1 MGFSKEIKSMI
12 KSDILITSRQNPTV
26 KRVCALLEKKE
37 RETSGLFR
45 FDGIKLFLEA
55 VDCGLDI
62 DGVYIKESAWES
74 ICSRASAGLSVLP
87 RERIICVSDAVFDK
101 MSEERAPEGIIT
113 VAKHIDKFR
122 KIDTIINISVPSAD
136 KSVLLVESVRD
147 PGNLGTV
154 IRSAAALG
162 VGRIVMSADCADV
175 YNPKTIRAAM
185 GGLFRAD
192 ILRIDVSLMPE
203 YISRLRE
210 SGRRVFAA
218 ALDPNALMLGEF
230 ETARGDCFVIGNEG
244 HGLSR
249 EVIGACDRSVMI
261 PMHEGCESLN
271 AAAAS
276 VILMWE
282 MQRAN
287 K

>member
-1 MGFSKEIKSMI
+1 MIMGDTVIS
-12 KSDILITSRQNPTV
+12 SRQNPTV
-26 KRVCALLEKKE
+26 KRVCALLDKKA
-37 RETSGLFR
+37 RETEGLFR
-45 FDGIKLFLEA
+45 FDGIKLFSEA

-62 DGVYIKESAWES
+62 EGLYLRESSREAVY
-74 ICSRASAGLSVLP
+74 SRASRELTSLSKD
-87 RERIICVSDAVFDK
+87 RIICVSDAVFDK

-122 KIDTIINISVPSAD
+122 KIDTIVNAD
-136 KSVLLVESVRD
+136 LPDAEKSVLLIESLRD
-147 PGNLGTV
+147 PGNMGTV
-154 IRSAAALG
+154 IRSAVALG
-162 VGRIVMSADCADV
+162 IGRIVMSADCADI

-192 ILRIDVSLMPE
+192 ILRIENKLMPE
-203 YISRLRE
+203 YISRLRQ

-218 ALDPNALMLGEF
+218 ALDESAAMLGEL
-230 ETARGDCFVIGNEG
+230 ETVKGDCFVIGNEG

-249 EVIGACDRSVMI
+249 EVISACDRSVMI
-261 PMHEGCESLN
+261 PMCEGCESLN

-282 MQRAN
+282 MQKAN

>member
-1 MGFSKEIKSMI
+1 MI
-12 KSDILITSRQNPTV
+12 KSDTPITSRQNPTV
-26 KRVCALLEKKE
+26 KRVCALLDKKT
-37 RETSGLFR
+37 RESECLFR
-45 FDGIKLFLEA
+45 FDGIKLFLES

-62 DGVYIKESAWES
+62 DGVYIRESACEVVY
-74 ICSRASAGLSVLP
+74 SRASSGLDKLSKDK
-87 RERIICVSDAVFDK
+87 IICVSDAVFDK

-122 KIDTIINISVPSAD
+122 KIDTIINVDVPPID
-136 KSVLLVESVRD
+136 KSVLLLESIRD

-162 VGRIVMSADCADV
+162 VGRIVMSADCADI

-192 ILRIDVSLMPE
+192 ILRIENSLMPE
-203 YISRLRE
+203 YISRLRD

-218 ALDPNALMLGEF
+218 ALDDSALMLGEF
-230 ETARGDCFVIGNEG
+230 ETQKGDCFVIGNEG

-282 MQRAN
+282 MQRVS

>member
-1 MGFSKEIKSMI
+1 MI
-12 KSDILITSRQNPTV
+12 NRDMIITSRQNPAV
-26 KRVCALLEKKE
+26 KRACALLDKKA
-37 RETSGLFR
+37 REVEGCFR
-45 FDGIKLFLEA
+45 FDGIKLFAEA
-55 VDCGLDI
+55 VVCGVDI
-62 DGVYIKESAWES
+62 ESVYIKESSANLVYSRIGRELDALSEES
-74 ICSRASAGLSVLP
+74 VIL
-87 RERIICVSDAVFDK
+87 VSDSVFDK

-122 KIDTIINISVPSAD
+122 KIDTIINVSLPKIEE
-136 KSVLLVESVRD
+136 SVLLLESVRD

-154 IRSAAALG
+154 IRSAVALG
-162 VGRIVMSADCADV
+162 VGRIVMSADCADI

-192 ILRIDVSLMPE
+192 ILRIENRLMPE
-203 YISRLRE
+203 YISILRR

-218 ALDPNALMLGEF
+218 ALDAEAAVLGEF
-230 ETARGDCFVIGNEG
+230 DTARGDCFVIGNEG
-244 HGLSR
+244 HGLSG
-249 EVIGACDRSVMI
+249 EVISACDRSVII
-261 PMHEGCESLN
+261 PMREGCESLN

-287 K
+287 RDK